1 MSESE
6 IEITIRPF
14 VDTLDELR
22 IPYQIGG
29 SVASSVFGIARST
42 MAVDM
47 VVAVNSNNVVPLA
60 KRLESVYY
68 ISETAVKEAVERQ
81 SSFNLVHL
89 ETMMKIDVFIL
100 KDRSFDQE
108 AFQRR
113 RMDRLDSESSERTY
127 YISSPEDIIINK
139 LEWYNKGGR
148 KSERQWNDIIGILK
162 VQGNSLD
169 LIYCEKWAKQLA
181 LGDLLRKALQ
191 DAGA

>member
-1 MSESE
+1 LSESE